1 MQSFITDLTAGTAE
15 MTVRGGLLGGRIE
28 LAVSLCTE
36 SYILWRKD
44 KYASELFLVFVFLLK

>member
-44 KYASELFLVFVFLLK
+44 EYASELFLVFVFL